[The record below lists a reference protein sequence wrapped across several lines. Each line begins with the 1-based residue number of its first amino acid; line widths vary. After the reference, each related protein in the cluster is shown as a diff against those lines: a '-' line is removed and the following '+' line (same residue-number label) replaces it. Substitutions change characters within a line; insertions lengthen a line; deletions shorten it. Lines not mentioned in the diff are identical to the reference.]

1 MGAACLAQLRS
12 GRDPEKAS
20 NWPPAS
26 LESRV
31 IGSNRGPRT
40 SWPASPF
47 LPEPDPASGGLPSTR
62 VRVGTRGGGGDGWS
76 GSVPDGFLGG
86 LAGLCRVVGQ
96 DTRLPALT
104 GAGASP
110 GSLALRSGLHRVG
123 PARRVGVAARRQLRV
138 SGLGRPRAARLLH
151 PGDAEQAQ
159 GEAQGDAHGHRPR
172 GPQHG
177 QQQRR
182 PHGVPTAGPRPPRS
196 PRRLR
201 GGGTGEGADP
211 EGPGPAGGP
220 APSPPSR
227 ASSESRNPRAAP
239 LPLQLRSASRASQ
252 AAAVRRVKRGPR
264 PRGGVSAVSDRRGME
279 GEEVKGEGPP
289 EVPPPQRRRG
299 RRRGRSP
306 PASLGVVGAS
316 RVTSDATRPCLDGAP

>member
-1 MGAACLAQLRS
+1 M
-12 GRDPEKAS
+12 
-20 NWPPAS
+20 
-26 LESRV
+26 
-31 IGSNRGPRT
+31 
-40 SWPASPF
+40 
-47 LPEPDPASGGLPSTR
+47 
-62 VRVGTRGGGGDGWS
+62 
-76 GSVPDGFLGG
+76 
-86 LAGLCRVVGQ
+86 VGQ

-104 GAGASP
+104 GACASP
-110 GSLALRSGLHRVG
+110 GSLALCSGLHRVG

-172 GPQHG
+172 GPQHR

-211 EGPGPAGGP
+211 EGPGPAGGSP
-220 APSPPSR
+220 PSPPSR

-239 LPLQLRSASRASQ
+239 LSLQLRFASGPP
-252 AAAVRRVKRGPR
+252 RRLLSD
-264 PRGGVSAVSDRRGME
+264 VS
-279 GEEVKGEGPP
+279 GEGPAP
-289 EVPPPQRRRG
+289 EVGSQP
-299 RRRGRSP
+299 S
-306 PASLGVVGAS
+306 
-316 RVTSDATRPCLDGAP
+316 ATGEGGGGGG